1 VNLEQGIAQVDAKNY
16 RKGLQLYIQALEAV
30 APYINEQLKTDYK
43 GQEVYWGATLLDH
56 VSSVV
61 QGFQLAPT
69 AGIFQLYW
77 GQQVAPNLLGFQL
90 TRDNKPVQNI
100 PIYFTYSEDFIRP
113 RVVMTDGVGLAY
125 AQLGKLRKT
134 KANQFIGAHVD
145 LESIYQE
152 MEGDKEAFISEVL
165 VGMQAPDIRMNL
177 DVQSPKVY
185 LSITAS
191 ELGKKSNGKS
201 YREVL
206 EEVLVK
212 YEYQVVSK
220 KSQADLV
227 MELEAKTVI
236 AGTRNDL
243 VTASTSG
250 QLKVVDTH
258 TKAELFSK
266 QLSGLKGVQLDQQ
279 GAVLKAIEKTSGTLK
294 QRTVPQFHR
303 SYLK

>member
-1 VNLEQGIAQVDAKNY
+1 
-16 RKGLQLYIQALEAV
+16 
-30 APYINEQLKTDYK
+30 
-43 GQEVYWGATLLDH
+43 
-56 VSSVV
+56 
-61 QGFQLAPT
+61 
-69 AGIFQLYW
+69 
-77 GQQVAPNLLGFQL
+77 
-90 TRDNKPVQNI
+90 
-100 PIYFTYSEDFIRP
+100 
-113 RVVMTDGVGLAY
+113 
-125 AQLGKLRKT
+125 
-134 KANQFIGAHVD
+134 
-145 LESIYQE
+145 
-152 MEGDKEAFISEVL
+152 
-165 VGMQAPDIRMNL
+165 MQAPDIRMNL

-191 ELGKKSNGKS
+191 ELGKKSNGKP

-227 MELEAKTVI
+227 MELDAKTVI
-236 AGTRNDL
+236 AATRNDL

-279 GAVLKAIEKTSGTLK
+279 GAVLKAVEKTSGTLK